1 MEIDERI
8 NELIENAKINI
19 NENIWKDILLENN
32 L

>member
-19 NENIWKDILLENN
+19 NENIWKDILLEK
-32 L
+32 

>member
-8 NELIENAKINI
+8 NQLIENAKINI